1 MGGAAIGLAAG
12 ILLSWTAEAALPPVH
27 PYSLR
32 NIPLGITLT
41 QFRRTPH
48 PDAAARTTPAEVVCS
63 GDDGSSRIEGLTLTT
78 TLLQADTKKCGYYSK
93 APSTGEQFVGVPVAF
108 LGETVSPLFL
118 FYRPE
123 GAADYALAQITF
135 GISNRRGSEV
145 IGLFYRAYGS
155 SASLDVTSV
164 STTFGTEM
172 SNIRYVWKNDLSS
185 LQLDSLSFV
194 LDQMSVVFAESRL
207 WSDLSDRMTTI
218 DRVGRIASQEE
229 KRQREAAERAAEA
242 LKSSDVP
249 VLPVPDDGA
258 GGDAQP
264 ATAAPSGV
272 ASTRTSPTSGSQP
285 ASSASATSAKGASP
299 AQSSPTGSSPAPP
312 PASALPP
319 GSPLAGFLKPSPAP
333 PPPSPLA
340 GALPPGS
347 PLAGFLPAGPPA
359 GAPPPR

>member
-1 MGGAAIGLAAG
+1 MGGAAIALAAG
-12 ILLSWTAEAALPPVH
+12 FLLSWTAEAALPPVH

-63 GDDGSSRIEGLTLTT
+63 GDAGSSRIEGLTLTT

-93 APSTGEQFVGVPVAF
+93 APSTGEQFVGAPMAF

-123 GAADYALAQITF
+123 GAVDYALAQITF

-185 LQLDSLSFV
+185 LQLDST
-194 LDQMSVVFAESRL
+194 VVRSRSDERRLRRKPAVERSQRPHDDDRSGRPDREPGGEAPARGRRARRRGAE
-207 WSDLSDRMTTI
+207 I
-218 DRVGRIASQEE
+218 
-229 KRQREAAERAAEA
+229 KR
-242 LKSSDVP
+242 
-249 VLPVPDDGA
+249 GA
-258 GGDAQP
+258 GIAR
-264 ATAAPSGV
+264 SG
-272 ASTRTSPTSGSQP
+272 
-285 ASSASATSAKGASP
+285 
-299 AQSSPTGSSPAPP
+299 
-312 PASALPP
+312 
-319 GSPLAGFLKPSPAP
+319 
-333 PPPSPLA
+333 
-340 GALPPGS
+340 
-347 PLAGFLPAGPPA
+347 
-359 GAPPPR
+359 